1 VAGRGHVNRTVSGRK
16 AVTRRGRTLPDRHAV
31 TLGSLGQALVAR
43 LKAWNELGKID
54 RPPDADHLI
63 RENPRILGIPIRVSE
78 TLRRWKT
85 EVVGDARDPAM
96 PATLALRFVE
106 LLGHGSQRQ
115 EEHGGAH
122 ETAEPHAQP
131 TLRWNPRLG
140 RSSRKFSIDLA

>member
-1 VAGRGHVNRTVSGRK
+1 M
-16 AVTRRGRTLPDRHAV
+16 
-31 TLGSLGQALVAR
+31 TLGSLGETTVAL

-63 RENPRILGIPIRVSE
+63 RENPRILGIPVRVSE
-78 TLRRWKT
+78 TRRRWKT
-85 EVVGDARDPAM
+85 EVVGNAGDPAV
-96 PATLALRFVE
+96 PAALALRFIE

-122 ETAEPHAQP
+122 ETADAHAQP